1 MNVLTLQRE
10 VFKPALYLPA
20 VVLSTALVLGILLLE
35 ITLNQGLAIVFG
47 ITILTIWQY
56 DKVYGLS
63 AALVFFLIKPFWL
76 RLAYHVDSSI
86 NGSPGFDLLGLTP
99 ALLIVG
105 FIITH
110 CCVIIGSNRR
120 LCPDGTRRWLM
131 VFTVISFASI
141 FYPTNDL
148 IVGLGGFERNVLPNM
163 LILFLAADIF
173 KSQRDIRILLCTLL
187 WVGIV
192 SVLYGLGQ
200 FMVGIYPWEVKWFQE
215 VAFAQNTAGWL
226 TIGLRGIEF
235 RIFSIF
241 YYRTD
246 FYFTNVLIFT
256 LLYAGNMFSAGP
268 ARWLKYLYYLIWIVM
283 MLITLER
290 TPFIMSML
298 AVAVVFLFQTTPRRR
313 KIFLI
318 SVGVLLIG
326 SYSTL
331 VLGESYL
338 KNSGVSSLIRLAEL
352 TNPLEAGSI
361 HDRADN
367 YWGPSIEHIKE
378 NPMGL
383 GIGQGSGTKA
393 SGRVSLT
400 ATGNIRTHNEIL
412 QKALETGILGV
423 VAFIILMITVF
434 RDSLRLRRLSPEFSW
449 LGTGVA
455 SVTLVFCLS
464 SMITLTFSGGRGLV
478 YWTLAGIVL
487 AMLKQNAN
495 NENKKTL
502 GSVLETAQRA

>member
-1 MNVLTLQRE
+1 MHILTLKRE
-10 VFKPALYLPA
+10 VFKPILYLPA
-20 VVLSTALVLGILLLE
+20 VVLSTVLVLGVLLLE
-35 ITLNQGLAIVFG
+35 VTLNQGLAVVFG

-63 AALVFFLIKPFWL
+63 AALAFFLVKPFWL
-76 RLAYHVDSSI
+76 RLAYHVDSSL

-99 ALLIVG
+99 ALIIIG
-105 FIITH
+105 FIIAH
-110 CCVIIGSNRR
+110 CYAAFCSNRQ

-131 VFTVISFASI
+131 VFTVISFVSI
-141 FYPTNDL
+141 FYPTNEV

-173 KSQRDIRILLCTLL
+173 KSKRDIRILIYTLL

-200 FMVGIYPWEVKWFQE
+200 FIVGIFPWEVKWFQE

-246 FYFTNVLIFT
+246 FYFANVLIFT
-256 LLYAGNMFSAGP
+256 LLYASNMFSAGP
-268 ARWLKYLYYLIWIVM
+268 ARWLKYFYYLIWIAM

-290 TPFIMSML
+290 TPLIMSML
-298 AVAVVFLFQTTPRRR
+298 AVSVVFLFQTTPHRR
-313 KIFLI
+313 KVFLI
-318 SVGVLLIG
+318 SATVLLIG
-326 SYSTL
+326 GYGTL
-331 VLGESYL
+331 VLSESYL
-338 KNSGVSSLIRLAEL
+338 KSSGINSLIRLAEL
-352 TNPLEAGSI
+352 TNPLEADSI

-378 NPMGL
+378 NPIGL

-400 ATGNIRTHNEIL
+400 DTGNIRTHNEIL
-412 QKALETGILGV
+412 QKALETGVFGV
-423 VAFIILMITVF
+423 VAFIILMIAVF
-434 RDSLRLRRLSPEFSW
+434 RDTLRLSRLSSEFSW
-449 LGTGVA
+449 LGSGMA
-455 SVTLVFCLS
+455 AVTLVFCLS
-464 SMITLTFSGGRGLV
+464 SMITLTFSGGRGLLF
-478 YWTLAGIVL
+478 WTLAGIVL
-487 AMLKQNAN
+487 AMIKQNAI
-495 NENKKTL
+495 NENK
-502 GSVLETAQRA
+502 GTADSAVAAAERA

>member
-1 MNVLTLQRE
+1 V
-10 VFKPALYLPA
+10 
-20 VVLSTALVLGILLLE
+20 
-35 ITLNQGLAIVFG
+35 
-47 ITILTIWQY
+47 
-56 DKVYGLS
+56 
-63 AALVFFLIKPFWL
+63 
-76 RLAYHVDSSI
+76 
-86 NGSPGFDLLGLTP
+86 
-99 ALLIVG
+99 
-105 FIITH
+105 
-110 CCVIIGSNRR
+110 
-120 LCPDGTRRWLM
+120 
-131 VFTVISFASI
+131 
-141 FYPTNDL
+141 
-148 IVGLGGFERNVLPNM
+148 IVGLGGFERNILPNM

-173 KSQRDIRILLCTLL
+173 KSQRDIRVLLYILLWL
-187 WVGIV
+187 GIV

-200 FMVGIYPWEVKWFQE
+200 FIVGIFPWEVKWFEE

-246 FYFTNVLIFT
+246 FYFANVLIFT
-256 LLYAGNMFSAGP
+256 LLYASNVFSAGL
-268 ARWLKYLYYLIWIVM
+268 AKWLKYLYYLIWFAM

-290 TPFIMSML
+290 TPLIMSVL
-298 AVAVVFLFQTTPRRR
+298 AVAVVFLFKTTSHRR

-318 SVGVLLIG
+318 RAAVLLIG
-326 SYSTL
+326 GYGTL
-331 VLGESYL
+331 VLSESYL
-338 KNSGVSSLIRLAEL
+338 KNSGISSLIRLAEL
-352 TNPLEAGSI
+352 TNPLEADSI

-423 VAFIILMITVF
+423 VAFIILMIAVF
-434 RDSLRLRRLSPEFSW
+434 RDSLRLNKSSSEFSW
-449 LGTGVA
+449 LGSGMA
-455 SVTLVFCLS
+455 AVTLVFCLS
-464 SMITLTFSGGRGLV
+464 SMITLTFSGGRGLLF
-478 YWTLAGIVL
+478 WTLAGIVL

-495 NENKKTL
+495 NENKRTP
-502 GSVLETAQRA
+502 GSVLETAERA

>member
-10 VFKPALYLPA
+10 VLKPALYLPA
-20 VVLSTALVLGILLLE
+20 VVLSTVLVLGILLIE

-56 DKVYGLS
+56 DKVYGLT

-76 RLAYHVDSSI
+76 RLAYHVDSSV
-86 NGSPGFDLLGLTP
+86 NGSLGFDLLGLTP
-99 ALLIVG
+99 ALIIIG

-110 CCVIIGSNRR
+110 CFVAIASNKR

-131 VFTVISFASI
+131 VFSVISFVSI

-148 IVGLGGFERNVLPNM
+148 IVGLGGFERNILPNM

-173 KSQRDIRILLCTLL
+173 KSQRDIRVLLYTLL

-200 FMVGIYPWEVKWFQE
+200 FIVGIYPWEVKWFQE

-235 RIFSIF
+235 RIFSLF

-256 LLYAGNMFSAGP
+256 LFYAGNMFSNGW
-268 ARWLKYLYYLIWIVM
+268 ARRLKYFYYLIWFVM
-283 MLITLER
+283 MLITFER
-290 TPFIMSML
+290 TPFIMTL
-298 AVAVVFLFQTTPRRR
+298 VAMAAVFLFQTTPRRR
-313 KIFLI
+313 KIFLT
-318 SVGVLLIG
+318 GAAALFIG
-326 SYSTL
+326 SYTAL
-331 VLGESYL
+331 AIGESYL
-338 KNSGVSSLIRLAEL
+338 RNSGVGSLIRLAEM
-352 TNPLEAGSI
+352 TNPLEAVSI

-383 GIGQGSGTKA
+383 GIGQGSETKA

-400 ATGNIRTHNEIL
+400 DTGNIRTHNEIL
-412 QKALETGILGV
+412 QKALETGIIGA
-423 VAFIILMITVF
+423 VAFIILMISVF
-434 RDSLRLRRLSPEFSW
+434 RDSLRLRRFSSDFNW
-449 LGTGVA
+449 FGSGMA
-455 SVTLVFCLS
+455 AVTLVFCLG

-487 AMLKQNAN
+487 AMLKYDPIV
-495 NENKKTL
+495 ENDKAL
-502 GSVLETAQRA
+502 GSNFEAAERI